1 MGDIDEADAFF
12 GKHVREIQSSLE
24 PVNAKIDEVTRML
37 ACFDATERKIREK
50 GEVVKKEI
58 DRSIEQHVSRLQ
70 ELIVTL
76 RKSKES
82 LLRDADAATNQ
93 KLKLHMIE
101 RAEVEKVLKQLT
113 SCKEFVEEELKLR
126 SRYQIKTAKKKLMQR
141 ISDAHSEVKVS
152 ELQPGQ
158 NADTEYVR
166 KHFTISPPD
175 VGSVKSTLNYRSV
188 NSLSSVNIPQC
199 VLHGV
204 ATEVSLMTCLPLS
217 VKLVQC
223 KFKNVALSSEASAI
237 CCSVKQ
243 AKKGQFK
250 VLLNPNQ
257 PGMHE
262 LSVCINDSHIHGS
275 PFKVPVMSI
284 AEWRG
289 QRMKVLARGLKHPRG
304 IAVTDDGKHVVV
316 TEWQRHCVTVLSA
329 ATGQLV
335 YRFGSHG
342 TDPGEFV
349 DPDEVG
355 VFRDNHILVKDDE
368 SIRKIRLDGSQ
379 EEVIPIRYKNSDLDF
394 DFGMAVL
401 PCGSVLTTVEFS
413 DHIGVIKIQ
422 SSFLGI
428 KKHSECWTE
437 IIRSFEGEPAAI
449 AVDTVG
455 KIYVL
460 TNEHGI
466 HVYTPE
472 GKHINSFGKE
482 LNDPYEFCI
491 DSNNLV
497 YVTDGKKV
505 KIFTSEGQY
514 MGSFGNHPK
523 LNGIAVSKTT
533 GDLFISKA
541 GGEVYVS

>member
-1 MGDIDEADAFF
+1 M
-12 GKHVREIQSSLE
+12 
-24 PVNAKIDEVTRML
+24 
-37 ACFDATERKIREK
+37 
-50 GEVVKKEI
+50 
-58 DRSIEQHVSRLQ
+58 
-70 ELIVTL
+70 
-76 RKSKES
+76 
-82 LLRDADAATNQ
+82 
-93 KLKLHMIE
+93 
-101 RAEVEKVLKQLT
+101 
-113 SCKEFVEEELKLR
+113 
-126 SRYQIKTAKKKLMQR
+126 
-141 ISDAHSEVKVS
+141 
-152 ELQPGQ
+152 
-158 NADTEYVR
+158 
-166 KHFTISPPD
+166 
-175 VGSVKSTLNYRSV
+175 GSVKSTLNYRSV